1 MAMPAIQRRW
11 TAADV
16 RELTREDRAWPR
28 YEVIDGELLVTP
40 SPRSAHYFACVELV
54 KLLDAYLDR
63 EPVGVAAMSPAD
75 IELLPDN
82 ITQPDVFVVPWE
94 TTLVGDTLQ
103 WSDVKS
109 LLLAAEVLSPSSL
122 RTDRLEK
129 RVFYLKNGVEEYWI
143 VDLDAQVLERWLPG
157 RETPRLFREEVVW
170 SPRGRDPLVIDLP
183 AYFAR
188 IDAKLR
194 RFRR

>member
-1 MAMPAIQRRW
+1 MPAIQRRW

-16 RELTREDRAWPR
+16 RALMREDRAWPR
-28 YEVIDGELLVTP
+28 YEVIDGELFVTP
-40 SPRSAHYFACVELV
+40 SPRSAHYFACSELV

-63 EPVGVAAMSPAD
+63 EPVGVTALSPAD
-75 IELLPDN
+75 IELRPEN
-82 ITQPDVFVVPWE
+82 ITQPDVFVIPRD
-94 TTLVGDTLQ
+94 TTLVGDTLE

-143 VDLDAQVLERWLPG
+143 VDLDAQVFERWLPG
-157 RETPRLFREEVVW
+157 QAAPALLRKEIVW
-170 SPRGRDPLVIDLP
+170 APRGRDPLVIDLP

-188 IDAKLR
+188 VREKLR
-194 RFRR
+194 GYGR